1 MAATVHLIRHGEVEN
16 PKGVVYGRLPGFNL
30 SEKGERQ
37 AKQSAARLQDADLVA
52 VWSSPLERAQQ
63 TAQAIAEPHDLE
75 VLTDDRLLESETT
88 LEGLTRDAL
97 HFFRTPK
104 EWWHFRNPLR
114 PSWGES
120 FASIRARMLDAVDE
134 AVAAAE
140 GKEIA
145 LVSHQTPVLMARLT
159 LTRRRTPPWLG
170 LTPCETGSITTLV
183 LEEGRRV
190 VSASYF
196 KPPG

>member
-1 MAATVHLIRHGEVEN
+1 MHLIRHGEVEN

-30 SEKGERQ
+30 SERGERQ
-37 AKQSAARLQDADLVA
+37 AKQSAQRLQDADLVA

-63 TAQAIAEPHDLE
+63 TARMIAEPHDLE
-75 VLTDDRLLESETT
+75 VVTDDRLLESQTT

-104 EWWHFRNPLR
+104 QWWHFRNPMR

-120 FASIRARMLDAVDE
+120 FASIRARMLDAIEDATAPADGREV
-134 AVAAAE
+134 V
-140 GKEIA
+140 
-145 LVSHQTPVLMARLT
+145 LVSHQTPVLVARLT

-170 LTPCETGSITTLV
+170 LTPCHTGSITTLV
-183 LEEGRRV
+183 LEDGGRV

-196 KPPG
+196 SPPG